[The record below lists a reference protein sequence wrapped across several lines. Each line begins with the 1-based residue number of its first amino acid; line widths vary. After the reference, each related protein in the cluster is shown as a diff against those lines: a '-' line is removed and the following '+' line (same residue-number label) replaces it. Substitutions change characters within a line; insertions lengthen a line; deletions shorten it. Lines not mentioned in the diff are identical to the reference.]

1 MLRARP
7 SCSGRLAVALAVV
20 VAGSLA
26 LAGCSGRATVVPVT
40 ASGIDSI
47 RQASE
52 SRVVLLNVWATWCKP
67 CLDEMPGI
75 VRLRAD
81 YSGDDLVV
89 LLLSADDLSDLD
101 SVVVPF
107 LERTGVGFPTYIIGD
122 RDQDAVIRA
131 LDPEWSGALPAT
143 ILSRRGGG
151 RSETLVGERTYEQ
164 LKTAIDA
171 LLAR

>member
-1 MLRARP
+1 MRPRPARP
-7 SCSGRLAVALAVV
+7 GPPALALTVV
-20 VAGSLA
+20 LTVLTT
-26 LAGCSGRATVVPVT
+26 LAGCSGRVSVEPLT

-47 RQASE
+47 RRASRA
-52 SRVVLLNVWATWCKP
+52 RVVLLNVWATWCRP

-81 YSGDDLVV
+81 YSADDLEV

-101 SVVVPF
+101 SAVVPF
-107 LERTGVGFPTYIIGD
+107 LERTGVSFPTWIIGE

-143 ILSRRGGG
+143 ILSLRGE
-151 RSETLVGERTYEQ
+151 RVSRTLVGERTYEQ
-164 LKTAIDA
+164 LKTEIDA